1 MTFFSKNYNKT
12 AKMESRHKGLEK
24 WTLVYVM
31 PPLDQEATEHLLGP
45 PNNAFISKTIK
56 YPLHIHTPVGYY
68 VKQV

>member
-1 MTFFSKNYNKT
+1 
-12 AKMESRHKGLEK
+12 MESRHKGLEIMDIGVCYAP
-24 WTLVYVM
+24 TGSGSYR
-31 PPLDQEATEHLLGP
+31 AP